1 MSKVV
6 FDKISG
12 VFWTDNPSAVPS
24 DDPRAIVLEAPKV
37 AAWRLSYDPVTKN
50 MVVKYPGMSDTEA
63 EAEAEAA
70 LKAPST
76 PEPQPDE

>member
-6 FDKISG
+6 FDRVSG
-12 VFWTDNPSAVPS
+12 VFWTDNPKAVPS

-37 AAWRLSYDPVTKN
+37 AAWRLSYDPDTQKVI
-50 MVVKYPGMSDTEA
+50 VKYPGMTDAEA

-70 LKAPST
+70 LKAAST
-76 PEPQPDE
+76 PEPQPDK